1 MYKFDHEAMNAKL
14 DLLIC
19 GCDYNY
25 ARSAAEECF
34 GKVSMLESL
43 LGMYCEGSDID
54 MINSSPV
61 GGIVKLTGD
70 ACDCLMQAFGASAA
84 TGGAIDVCL
93 GDYFSRRKASKGGG
107 KIEPV
112 RGRFEL
118 DPEDF
123 YIKKVAEGKID
134 LGCIGKGY
142 AVDEAVKILR
152 DTWEIGSAF
161 MNFGGSSI
169 YAFGMPDGGGPWKV
183 NLAGGAVYDV
193 PESGAGIG
201 ASGTSVLG
209 EHIVDARTGEVPQ
222 NQPFR
227 TWAFSASAAASDA
240 LSTAFMVLGEPE
252 IRRVCSE
259 NGVSAAVQRSEDS
272 PVEFL

>member
-1 MYKFDHEAMNAKL
+1 MHKFDHEAMNAKI

-19 GCDYNY
+19 GCDYDY
-25 ARSAAEECF
+25 ARSAAIDCF
-34 GKVSMLESL
+34 GKISMLETL
-43 LGMYCEGSDID
+43 LSMYFEGSDID

-61 GGIVKLTGD
+61 GGIVKLTGY
-70 ACDCLMQAFGASAA
+70 ACDCLMQAFGASAV

-93 GDYFSRRKASKGGG
+93 GDYFSRRKSAKGGE

-112 RGRFEL
+112 RGKFEL
-118 DPEDF
+118 DPENF

-142 AVDEAVKILR
+142 AVDEAVRILR

-161 MNFGGSSI
+161 LNFGGSSI
-169 YAFGMPDGGGPWKV
+169 YAFGAQDGGGPWKV
-183 NLAGGAVYDV
+183 NLAEGTGYEV
-193 PESGAGIG
+193 PESGAGVG

-209 EHIVDARTGEVPQ
+209 EHIVDARTAEVPQ

-227 TWAFSASAAASDA
+227 TWAFSGSAAASDA

-252 IRRVCSE
+252 IRKICSE
-259 NGVSAAVQRSEDS
+259 NGVSAAVQRSENS

>member
-1 MYKFDHEAMNAKL
+1 MHKFDHEAMNAKL

-43 LGMYCEGSDID
+43 LGMYSEGSDID

-61 GGIVKLTGD
+61 GGIVKLTGA
-70 ACDCLMQAFGASAA
+70 ACDCLMLAFGASAA

-93 GDYFSRRKASKGGG
+93 GDYFSRRKAAKGGG

-142 AVDEAVKILR
+142 AVDEAVEILR

-161 MNFGGSSI
+161 LNFGGSSI

-183 NLAGGAVYDV
+183 NLAGGAVYDD
-193 PESGAGIG
+193 PESGAGVGG
-201 ASGTSVLG
+201 AGSSVLG
-209 EHIVDARTGEVPQ
+209 EHIVNARTGEVPQ

-259 NGVSAAVQRSEDS
+259 IGVSAAVQRSEDS

>member
-1 MYKFDHEAMNAKL
+1 
-14 DLLIC
+14 
-19 GCDYNY
+19 
-25 ARSAAEECF
+25 
-34 GKVSMLESL
+34 
-43 LGMYCEGSDID
+43 

-70 ACDCLMQAFGASAA
+70 ACDCLMLAFGASAA

-93 GDYFSRRKASKGGG
+93 GDYFSRRKAAKGGG

-123 YIKKVAEGKID
+123 YIKKIAEGKID

-161 MNFGGSSI
+161 LNFGGSSI

-193 PESGAGIG
+193 PESGAGVG

>member
-1 MYKFDHEAMNAKL
+1 MHKFDHEAMNAKL

-43 LGMYCEGSDID
+43 LGMYSEGSDID

-70 ACDCLMQAFGASAA
+70 ACDCLMLAFGASAA

-93 GDYFSRRKASKGGG
+93 GDYFSRRKAAKGGG

-123 YIKKVAEGKID
+123 YIKVAEGKID

-161 MNFGGSSI
+161 LNFGGSSI

-193 PESGAGIG
+193 PESGAGVG

>member
-1 MYKFDHEAMNAKL
+1 MHKFDHEAMNAKL

-43 LGMYCEGSDID
+43 LGMYSEGSDID

-161 MNFGGSSI
+161 LNFGGSSI
-169 YAFGMPDGGGPWKV
+169 YAFGMPDGGGRGKSIWR
-183 NLAGGAVYDV
+183 G
-193 PESGAGIG
+193 
-201 ASGTSVLG
+201 
-209 EHIVDARTGEVPQ
+209 
-222 NQPFR
+222 
-227 TWAFSASAAASDA
+227 A
-240 LSTAFMVLGEPE
+240 LSMTFPKAGRAWG
-252 IRRVCSE
+252 RRALRFS
-259 NGVSAAVQRSEDS
+259 GST
-272 PVEFL
+272 

>member
-1 MYKFDHEAMNAKL
+1 MHKFDHEAMNARL

-19 GCDYNY
+19 GCDRNY
-25 ARSAAEECF
+25 ARSAAAECF
-34 GKVSMLESL
+34 EKVSLLETL
-43 LGMYCEGSDID
+43 LSMYSEGSDID

-93 GDYFSRRKASKGGG
+93 GDYFSRRKAAGGAED
-107 KIEPV
+107 IEPV

-123 YIKKVAEGKID
+123 YIKKVSEGKID

-142 AVDEAVKILR
+142 AVDAAVKILR
-152 DTWEIGSAF
+152 ETWEVGSAF
-161 MNFGGSSI
+161 LNFGGSSI
-169 YAFGMPDGGGPWKV
+169 YAFGRPDDADSWKV
-183 NLAGGAVYDV
+183 RLSDGAVFDAPEGGAGV
-193 PESGAGIG
+193 G

-209 EHIVDARTGEVPQ
+209 GHIVDARTCKVPQ

-227 TWAFSASAAASDA
+227 TWAFSDSAAASDA
-240 LSTAFMVLGEPE
+240 LSTAFMVLSEAE
-252 IRRVCSE
+252 IRRICSE
-259 NGVSAAVQRSEDS
+259 NGVSAAIQRSEGS
-272 PVEFL
+272 PVEFV